1 MSDPLEELR
10 KASQKAVQLTNQ
22 QLADKIAQ
30 FKEPEITVIL
40 TALENSAV
48 DPVTVAGLQQKIEQA
63 TNKNKII
70 LDVVAKGGTLGK
82 ALMDIVT
89 KIV

>member
-10 KASQKAVQLTNQ
+10 KASQNAVQLTNQ
-22 QLADKIAQ
+22 QLGDKIAQ
-30 FKEPEITVIL
+30 FKDPEIAEML
-40 TALENSAV
+40 TALKKSAV
-48 DPVTVAGLQQKIEQA
+48 DPVTVDDLQQKINQA

-70 LDVVAKGGTLGK
+70 LDVIVKGGTLGK

>member
-10 KASQKAVQLTNQ
+10 KASQNAVQLTNQ
-22 QLADKIAQ
+22 QLGDKIAQ
-30 FKEPEITVIL
+30 FKDPEIAEML
-40 TALENSAV
+40 TALKNSTV
-48 DPVTVAGLQQKIEQA
+48 DPVTVADLQQKIDQA

-70 LDVVAKGGTLGK
+70 LDVIVKGGTLGK
-82 ALMDIVT
+82 VLMDIVT

>member
-70 LDVVAKGGTLGK
+70 LDVVAKGGTIGK
-82 ALMDIVT
+82 TLLDIIT

>member
-70 LDVVAKGGTLGK
+70 LDVVAKGGTIGK
-82 ALMDIVT
+82 TLLDIIS

>member
-1 MSDPLEELR
+1 MSNPLEELR

-30 FKEPEITVIL
+30 FKDPEITVIL
-40 TALENSAV
+40 TALKNSAV
-48 DPVTVAGLQQKIEQA
+48 DPVMVAGLQQMIEHA

>member
-10 KASQKAVQLTNQ
+10 KASQNAVQLTNQ
-22 QLADKIAQ
+22 QLGDKIAQ
-30 FKEPEITVIL
+30 FKDPEIAEML
-40 TALENSAV
+40 TAVKKSAV
-48 DPVTVAGLQQKIEQA
+48 DPVTVDDLQQKINQA

-70 LDVVAKGGTLGK
+70 LDVIVKGGTLGK

>member
-10 KASQKAVQLTNQ
+10 KASQNAVQLTNQ
-22 QLADKIAQ
+22 QLGDKIAQ
-30 FKEPEITVIL
+30 FKDQEIAEML
-40 TALENSAV
+40 TALKNSTV
-48 DPVTVAGLQQKIEQA
+48 DPVTVADLQQKIDQA

-70 LDVVAKGGTLGK
+70 LDVIVKGGTLGK
-82 ALMDIVT
+82 VLMDIVT

>member
-40 TALENSAV
+40 TALKKSAV
-48 DPVTVAGLQQKIEQA
+48 DPVMVAGLQQMIEHA

>member
-10 KASQKAVQLTNQ
+10 KASQNAVQLTNQ
-22 QLADKIAQ
+22 QLGDKIAQ
-30 FKEPEITVIL
+30 FKDPEIAEML
-40 TALENSAV
+40 TALKKSAV
-48 DPVTVAGLQQKIEQA
+48 DPVTVDDLQQKINQA

-70 LDVVAKGGTLGK
+70 LDVIVKGGTLGK
-82 ALMDIVT
+82 VLMDIVT

>member
-10 KASQKAVQLTNQ
+10 KASQNAVQLTNQ
-22 QLADKIAQ
+22 QLGDKIAQ
-30 FKEPEITVIL
+30 FKDPEIAEML
-40 TALENSAV
+40 TALKNSAV
-48 DPVTVAGLQQKIEQA
+48 DPVTVEDLQQKINQA

-70 LDVVAKGGTLGK
+70 LDVIVKGGTLGK
-82 ALMDIVT
+82 ELMDIVT

>member
-10 KASQKAVQLTNQ
+10 KASQNAVQLTNQ
-22 QLADKIAQ
+22 QLGDKIAQ
-30 FKEPEITVIL
+30 FKDPEIAEML
-40 TALENSAV
+40 TALKKSAV
-48 DPVTVAGLQQKIEQA
+48 DPVTVEDLQQKINQA

-70 LDVVAKGGTLGK
+70 LDVIVKGGTLGK
-82 ALMDIVT
+82 ELMDIVT

>member
-48 DPVTVAGLQQKIEQA
+48 DPVTVAGLQQKIDQA

-70 LDVVAKGGTLGK
+70 LDVVAKGGTIGK
-82 ALMDIVT
+82 TLLDIIT

>member
-40 TALENSAV
+40 TALKNSAV
-48 DPVTVAGLQQKIEQA
+48 DPVMVAGLQQMIEHA

-70 LDVVAKGGTLGK
+70 LDVVAKGGTIGK
-82 ALMDIVT
+82 TLLDIIT